1 MNLVI
6 ELDGRERHV
15 YDNDSGL
22 SRQVCRGSWLSGV
35 HSDYITIGDTDSES
49 ILLVVQFAPGGSL
62 PFTHTS
68 AAELCDVVVPA
79 ETIFGGAVLTLREEL
94 LALDEPTAR
103 LMTAESWL
111 GNRFEAEFVT
121 PDYVQVTLD
130 ALQENP
136 GDVHLTELVAE
147 HGAVSYKH
155 FLDRFRRHVGPTP
168 KSMQRILRF
177 ASVFKRL
184 QSQRTVQWAELSLE
198 LGFSDQAH
206 FIREFRAFSGYRPEE
221 FQGQGHDRLNFFP
234 DDPED

>member
-1 MNLVI
+1 VDYLPHIPQKAPVAPAVELLFHLRGYVPGHSRERLVPDGRMNLVI

-94 LALDEPTAR
+94 LALDEALHRLEAQDPAMAQVVKLRYFAGLTVDETAKALATSSRSVNR
-103 LMTAESWL
+103 LWMSARAWL
-111 GNRFEAEFVT
+111 RVEMS
-121 PDYVQVTLD
+121 P
-130 ALQENP
+130 
-136 GDVHLTELVAE
+136 
-147 HGAVSYKH
+147 
-155 FLDRFRRHVGPTP
+155 
-168 KSMQRILRF
+168 
-177 ASVFKRL
+177 
-184 QSQRTVQWAELSLE
+184 
-198 LGFSDQAH
+198 
-206 FIREFRAFSGYRPEE
+206 
-221 FQGQGHDRLNFFP
+221 
-234 DDPED
+234 